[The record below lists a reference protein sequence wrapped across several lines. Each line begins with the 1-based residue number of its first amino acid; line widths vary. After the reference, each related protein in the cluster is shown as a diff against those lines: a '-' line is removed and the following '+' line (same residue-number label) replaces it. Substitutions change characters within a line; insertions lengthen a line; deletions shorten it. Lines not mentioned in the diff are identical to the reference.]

1 MNISGWIQLAFFIG
15 VLLLI
20 IKPLGI
26 YLFQVLDANGK
37 TFLDP
42 VIKPFER
49 LTYRL
54 IGIDPEKEQ
63 GWILYTIAMPI
74 FSMLSMVFTYAIM
87 RLQNF
92 LPMHPQQLPPVT
104 DKLAYHTAAS
114 FTTNTNWQ
122 NYGGESTM
130 SYLSQMLALA

>member
-20 IKPLGI
+20 TKPLGI

-37 TFLDP
+37 TCLDP

-54 IGIDPEKEQ
+54 IGVDPEKEQ
-63 GWILYTIAMPI
+63 GRILYTIAMLI
-74 FSMLSMVFTYAIM
+74 FSMVTMVFSYAIM

-92 LPMHPQQLPPVT
+92 LPLNPQQLPAVT
-104 DKLAYHTAAS
+104 DALAFNTAAS

-122 NYGGESTM
+122 NSE
-130 SYLSQMLALA
+130 LRW

>member
-20 IKPLGI
+20 TKPLGI

-54 IGIDPEKEQ
+54 LVSIRRKNRAGSFI
-63 GWILYTIAMPI
+63 
-74 FSMLSMVFTYAIM
+74 
-87 RLQNF
+87 RLRC
-92 LPMHPQQLPPVT
+92 
-104 DKLAYHTAAS
+104 
-114 FTTNTNWQ
+114 
-122 NYGGESTM
+122 
-130 SYLSQMLALA
+130 

>member
-20 IKPLGI
+20 TKPLGI
-26 YLFQVLDANGK
+26 YLFQVLDANGR

-54 IGIDPEKEQ
+54 IGVDPEKEQ
-63 GWILYTIAMPI
+63 GWILYTIAMLI
-74 FSMLSMVFTYAIM
+74 FSR
-87 RLQNF
+87 RLT
-92 LPMHPQQLPPVT
+92 PPGMPAT
-104 DKLAYHTAAS
+104 PCPADGRG
-114 FTTNTNWQ
+114 F
-122 NYGGESTM
+122 G
-130 SYLSQMLALA
+130 